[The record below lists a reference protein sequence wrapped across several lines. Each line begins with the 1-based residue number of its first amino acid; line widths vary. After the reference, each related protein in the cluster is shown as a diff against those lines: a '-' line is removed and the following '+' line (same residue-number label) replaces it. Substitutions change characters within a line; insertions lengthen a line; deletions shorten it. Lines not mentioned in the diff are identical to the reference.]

1 MTFWEGDI
9 KFQYIVH
16 INSYV
21 GIDNDIDVDNDVG
34 VNADIAILIDVDI
47 DVDLISRTLIGG
59 TRFLCIKCHLVQLYK
74 PRIYKV
80 ALNDISPSS

>member
-9 KFQYIVH
+9 KFQYIVD

-21 GIDNDIDVDNDVG
+21 GIDNDIDVDNDIG

-47 DVDLISRTLIGG
+47 DVDADIQDINWRNKVSVHQMSFGATL
-59 TRFLCIKCHLVQLYK
+59 
-74 PRIYKV
+74 
-80 ALNDISPSS
+80 